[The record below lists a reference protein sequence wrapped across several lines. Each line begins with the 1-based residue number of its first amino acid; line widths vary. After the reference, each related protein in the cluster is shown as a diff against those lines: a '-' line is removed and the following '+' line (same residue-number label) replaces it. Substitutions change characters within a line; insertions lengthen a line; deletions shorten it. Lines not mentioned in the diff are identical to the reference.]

1 MKQPGRDLRRP
12 DPFGVL
18 VLVVAI
24 ALSATLA
31 VQAEASPQ
39 PAEDATARIAP
50 VCAVL
55 PRLVDT
61 RVEARRTRGE
71 RHTGCRRRLSPQRM
85 LGLWAALAVR

>member
-31 VQAEASPQ
+31 VQAEAAPHR
-39 PAEDATARIAP
+39 AEDAAARVVP
-50 VCAVL
+50 GCVGL

-61 RVEARRTRGE
+61 RVEARRTRREG
-71 RHTGCRRRLSPQRM
+71 RTGCRRRLSPQRM